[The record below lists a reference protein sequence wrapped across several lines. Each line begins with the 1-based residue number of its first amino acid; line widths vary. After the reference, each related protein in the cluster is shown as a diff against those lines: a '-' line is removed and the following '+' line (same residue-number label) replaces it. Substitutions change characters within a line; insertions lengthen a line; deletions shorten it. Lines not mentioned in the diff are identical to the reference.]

1 MATKDKDKDEEELET
16 EADEGADESETESS
30 SGEESDERDA
40 SEPEEGEEREAVVR
54 AEGRDSPE
62 GDGAGAPSTHE
73 EGTQPAHL
81 GATKYV
87 HAAFFGA
94 GMLAAYLSGKIL
106 FSVWNSLAEWPTAA
120 RALPF
125 LLRYAEDDRETYT
138 MIAGAIVGVIGVVQ
152 TYRKEHIRQWADEV
166 ATELSKVTWPNKD
179 TVTNGTVV
187 VVAATAIATVYIT
200 LLDRLWAFLT
210 NLVYGA

>member
-1 MATKDKDKDEEELET
+1 MATKDKEKDEELEAEHDET
-16 EADEGADESETESS
+16 SGEDESVADSEHEAEADAEQDDAGREVVVHAADEPEPEGA
-30 SGEESDERDA
+30 
-40 SEPEEGEEREAVVR
+40 
-54 AEGRDSPE
+54 
-62 GDGAGAPSTHE
+62 
-73 EGTQPAHL
+73 QPANL

-94 GMLAAYLSGKIL
+94 GILAAYLSGKVL
-106 FSVWNSLAEWPTAA
+106 YLAWNSLAEWPVAT

-125 LLRYAEDDRETYT
+125 LLRYAEDERETYT
-138 MIAGAIVGVIGVVQ
+138 MIVGAIIGVIAVIQ
-152 TYRKEHIRQWADEV
+152 TYRKEHIRRWADEV
-166 ATELSKVTWPNKD
+166 ATELSKVTWPTKD

-187 VVAATAIATVYIT
+187 VVVASAIATVYVA